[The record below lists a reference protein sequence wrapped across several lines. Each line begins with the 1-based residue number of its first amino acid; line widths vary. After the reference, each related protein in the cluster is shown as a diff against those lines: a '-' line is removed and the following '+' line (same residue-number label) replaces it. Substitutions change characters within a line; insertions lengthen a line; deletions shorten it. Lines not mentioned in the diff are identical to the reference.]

1 MPDEEST
8 PSEPTELNGAE
19 KAALFRKSATKLIW
33 QGTAWF
39 GASVIAFVIALASTS
54 TTVFYYYGGFLF
66 GAVLWYRSFKL
77 NKEADKLGQ
86 PKASQQ
92 RIAFAT
98 AGILIVLFASL
109 VLPESIR
116 VGSPGVGT
124 CWGEDS
130 DKNAVPVACFAP
142 TAEYKAV
149 ELAANPDNCPM
160 ASDNYLDPDKNQPKY
175 TCLEALK
182 K

>member
-1 MPDEEST
+1 MAEDNET
-8 PSEPTELNGAE
+8 PNEPTELNGAE

-33 QGTAWF
+33 QGTAWWA
-39 GASVIAFVIALASTS
+39 ASVIAFSVALASTAN
-54 TTVFYYYGGFLF
+54 TVFYYFGGAIF
-66 GAVLWYRSFKL
+66 GSILWYRSFKL

-98 AGILIVLFASL
+98 AGILVVLFGFL
-109 VLPESIR
+109 VVPEYIK
-116 VGSPGVGT
+116 VNSPGVGT

-130 DKNAVPVACFAP
+130 DKIAVPVACFSP
-142 TAEYKAV
+142 SAEYKAV
-149 ELAANPDNCPM
+149 ELASNPDNCPM
-160 ASDNYLDPDKNQPKY
+160 NADTYLDPDKTQPKY